1 MKDFLFIIYVAYYFL
16 FFIFYYLRFFVLG
29 AVSIVSSTG

>member
-29 AVSIVSSTG
+29 AVSVVSSTG